1 MTSFFTTFTAGVPI
15 DKRAEHF
22 PPAAAES
29 PVAAAPEIAPAR
41 RQRFVDIAARATSRV
56 MGALRRLRR

>member
-22 PPAAAES
+22 PPAAPES
-29 PVAAAPEIAPAR
+29 PVPAALETAPAR
-41 RQRFVDIAARATSRV
+41 RQRFVDIAVHATSRV
-56 MGALRRLRR
+56 IAALRRLRR

>member
-15 DKRAEHF
+15 DKRAERF

-29 PVAAAPEIAPAR
+29 PVPAPLQVQVGPAW
-41 RQRFVDIAARATSRV
+41 RQRFIDIASRMITV
-56 MGALRRLRR
+56 LRRLRR